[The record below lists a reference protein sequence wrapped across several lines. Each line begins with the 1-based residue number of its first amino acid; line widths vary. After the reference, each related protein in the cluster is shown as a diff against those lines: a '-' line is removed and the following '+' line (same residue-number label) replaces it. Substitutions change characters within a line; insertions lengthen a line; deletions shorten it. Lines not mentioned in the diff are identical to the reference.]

1 MTHEE
6 AEAELSAWLDG
17 ELPAERAGAVE
28 AAVAA
33 DARLSA
39 LAQKLRESKSLLASL
54 EAPAPSSRLRAN
66 VLSAIAAPSPQPWW
80 RSWLTVPRVSLG
92 ALAAAALIS
101 AFLWSRPDP
110 ETPDVDRLLVA
121 QNLDLLEDYEVMSLR
136 DPEDLEVIA
145 AMDELQEATP

>member
-1 MTHEE
+1 M
-6 AEAELSAWLDG
+6 
-17 ELPAERAGAVE
+17 
-28 AAVAA
+28 
-33 DARLSA
+33 
-39 LAQKLRESKSLLASL
+39 
-54 EAPAPSSRLRAN
+54 
-66 VLSAIAAPSPQPWW
+66 
-80 RSWLTVPRVSLG
+80 PRVSLG

-145 AMDELQEATP
+145 AMNELQEATP